1 MQFSLFFNSIKNF
14 LPLHSTW
21 TSICKFI
28 LICTKLVFYMQLCFN
43 CVLILL
49 LTSSILTEL
58 SGCFKKTTTEPHL
71 GNILHYMYIL
81 TIVFNTI
88 YIMLYGSLRAIK
100 TI

>member
-1 MQFSLFFNSIKNF
+1 
-14 LPLHSTW
+14 
-21 TSICKFI
+21 
-28 LICTKLVFYMQLCFN
+28 MQLCFN